1 LIENL
6 TVSEL
11 IKNIG
16 TLAVMFGFIIYLAKI
31 YSQIKLTQ
39 EQMSNNDRLTR
50 ANLKATKVM
59 LDHFI
64 EDKVGNGEFRDAR
77 KDIDEALIERR
88 VS

>member
-1 LIENL
+1 MTLG
-6 TVSEL
+6 EL
-11 IKNIG
+11 VKNIG
-16 TLAVMFGFIIYLAKI
+16 TLAVIGGVIIYLAKI
-31 YSQIKLTQ
+31 YAQIKLTQ
-39 EQMSNNDRLTR
+39 EQMSNNDKLTR

-64 EDKVGNGEFRDAR
+64 EDKIGNGEFRDAR